1 MIMRLKYKIL
11 WIENEEDWVDS
22 IYDQIQEHLSDL
34 GFEFEK
40 KLIAKEEE
48 SVNYDEY
55 DLILMDLNLAEQ
67 PNGAELIERIRNL
80 NVFTDIVFYSSV
92 GIDTLREKGRE
103 KNLEG
108 VYYSGRT
115 PDSSFV
121 RKVCQVIDST
131 IKKVQDLSNLRGL
144 VMAEVSDLDS
154 LMDEI
159 IVKYY
164 VDQSLLDEFHRRIT
178 KNKENN
184 IKKSLDND
192 GIDCEKTC
200 KLNWRQFNIDKLLKI
215 IDSSQ
220 KVRAINI
227 LLERHKKQGTD
238 LYQSPNDKGFVD
250 NYLQDIIY
258 VRNNLAHCSSVIEN
272 GKEILKTRS
281 GDLFFDTDMI
291 IDIRKKIREYHELF
305 LKIQEL

>member
-1 MIMRLKYKIL
+1 MRLKYKIL

-22 IYDQIQEHLSDL
+22 ICDQIQEHLSDL

-40 KLIAKEEE
+40 KLIAKEE

-80 NVFTDIVFYSSV
+80 NVFTDIVFYSSIE
-92 GIDTLREKGRE
+92 IDILREKGRE

-115 PDSSFV
+115 PENSFV

-154 LMDEI
+154 LMDDI
-159 IVKYY
+159 IQKYY
-164 VDQSLLDEFHRRIT
+164 VDQSLLDEFHRKIP
-178 KNKENN
+178 KDKEKN

-192 GIDCEKTC
+192 GIDCKKTC
-200 KLNWRQFNIDKLLKI
+200 KLNWHQLNIDKLLKI

-227 LLERHKKQGTD
+227 LLERHKKQGTV
-238 LYQSPNDKGFVD
+238 LYKSPNNKGFVD
-250 NYLQDIIY
+250 NYNKDIID
-258 VRNNLAHCSSVIEN
+258 VRNNLAHCSSIIEN
-272 GKEILKTRS
+272 GKEILKTRG
-281 GDLFFDTDMI
+281 GDLTFDTDMI
-291 IDIRKKIREYHELF
+291 IEIRKKIRVYHELF

>member
-1 MIMRLKYKIL
+1 MRLKYKIL

-131 IKKVQDLSNLRGL
+131 IKKVQDLSNLREL

>member
-1 MIMRLKYKIL
+1 MRLKYKIL

-48 SVNYDEY
+48 NVNYDEY

-80 NVFTDIVFYSSV
+80 NVFTDIVFYSSIE
-92 GIDTLREKGRE
+92 IDILREKGRE

-115 PDSSFV
+115 PEKSFV

-164 VDQSLLDEFHRRIT
+164 VDQSLLDEFHCRIT
-178 KNKENN
+178 KDKENN

-220 KVRAINI
+220 KIRAINI
-227 LLERHKKQGTD
+227 LLERHEKQGTV
-238 LYQSPNDKGFVD
+238 LYKSPNDKGFVN

-281 GDLFFDTDMI
+281 GDLFFDTDKI

>member
-1 MIMRLKYKIL
+1 MRLKYKIL

-92 GIDTLREKGRE
+92 GIDNLREKGRE

-159 IVKYY
+159 IRKYFI
-164 VDQSLLDEFHRRIT
+164 DQSLLDRFHQKIT
-178 KNKENN
+178 KKKEKS
-184 IKKSLDND
+184 IKKILVNESEA
-192 GIDCEKTC
+192 CEKTC
-200 KLNWRQFNIDKLLKI
+200 TLNWRQFDINKLVDI

-220 KVRAINI
+220 KVKAINI
-227 LLERHKKQGTD
+227 LLEWQKDQGNE
-238 LYQSPNDKGFVD
+238 LYTSPNDKVFVE
-250 NYLQDIIY
+250 NYNSDIIE
-258 VRNNLAHCSSVIEN
+258 VRNKLAHCSSVVEN
-272 GKEILKTRS
+272 GKEILKTRN
-281 GDLFFDTDMI
+281 GDLIFDTDRI
-291 IDIRKKIREYHELF
+291 TEIRKKIREYHELF

>member
-1 MIMRLKYKIL
+1 MRLKYKIL

-48 SVNYDEY
+48 SVIYDEY

-80 NVFTDIVFYSSV
+80 NVFTDIVFYSS
-92 GIDTLREKGRE
+92 IEIELLREKGRE

-159 IVKYY
+159 IQKYY
-164 VDQSLLDEFHRRIT
+164 VDQSLLDEFHHRIT
-178 KNKENN
+178 KDKEKN
-184 IKKSLDND
+184 IKKSLDID
-192 GIDCEKTC
+192 GIDCEKAC
-200 KLNWRQFNIDKLLKI
+200 KLNWRQLNIDKLLKI

-227 LLERHKKQGTD
+227 LLECNKKQGTV
-238 LYQSPNDKGFVD
+238 LYQSSNEKGFVD
-250 NYLQDIIY
+250 NYNKDIID
-258 VRNNLAHCSSVIEN
+258 VRNNLAHCSSIIEN
-272 GKEILKTRS
+272 GKEILKTRN
-281 GDLFFDTDMI
+281 GDLIFDTDRI
-291 IDIRKKIREYHELF
+291 TEIRKKIREYHELF
-305 LKIQEL
+305 LKIKEL

>member
-1 MIMRLKYKIL
+1 MRLKYKIL
-11 WIENEEDWVDS
+11 WIENEKDWVDS

-34 GFEFEK
+34 GFELEK

-92 GIDTLREKGRE
+92 EIDILREKGRE

-115 PDSSFV
+115 PENSFV

-159 IVKYY
+159 IRKYFI
-164 VDQSLLDEFHRRIT
+164 DQFLLDRFHQKIT
-178 KNKENN
+178 KKKEKS
-184 IKKSLDND
+184 IKKILVNESEA
-192 GIDCEKTC
+192 CEKTC
-200 KLNWRQFNIDKLLKI
+200 TLNWRQFDINKLVDI

-220 KVRAINI
+220 KVKAINI
-227 LLERHKKQGTD
+227 LLEWQKDQGNE
-238 LYQSPNDKGFVD
+238 LYTSPNDKVFVE
-250 NYLQDIIY
+250 NYNSDIIE
-258 VRNNLAHCSSVIEN
+258 VRNKLAHCSSIVEN
-272 GKEILKTRS
+272 GKEILKTRN
-281 GDLFFDTDMI
+281 GDLIFDTDRI
-291 IDIRKKIREYHELF
+291 TEIRKKIREYHELF

>member
-1 MIMRLKYKIL
+1 MRLKYKIL

-281 GDLFFDTDMI
+281 GDLCFDTDMI

>member
-1 MIMRLKYKIL
+1 MSIYIS
-11 WIENEEDWVDS
+11 ISQVDS

-48 SVNYDEY
+48 SVIYDEY

-80 NVFTDIVFYSSV
+80 NVFTDIVFYSS
-92 GIDTLREKGRE
+92 IEIELLREKGRE

-159 IVKYY
+159 IQKYY
-164 VDQSLLDEFHRRIT
+164 VDQSLLDEFHHRIT
-178 KNKENN
+178 KDKEKN
-184 IKKSLDND
+184 IKKSLDID
-192 GIDCEKTC
+192 GIDCEKAC
-200 KLNWRQFNIDKLLKI
+200 KLNWRQLNIDKLLKI

-227 LLERHKKQGTD
+227 LLERNKKQGTV
-238 LYQSPNDKGFVD
+238 LYQSSNEKGFVD
-250 NYLQDIIY
+250 NYNKDIID
-258 VRNNLAHCSSVIEN
+258 VRNNLAHCSSIIEN
-272 GKEILKTRS
+272 GKEILKTRN
-281 GDLFFDTDMI
+281 GDLIFDTDRI
-291 IDIRKKIREYHELF
+291 TEIRKKIREYHELF
-305 LKIQEL
+305 LKIKEL

>member
-1 MIMRLKYKIL
+1 MRLKYKIL

-22 IYDQIQEHLSDL
+22 IYDQIQELLSDL

>member
-1 MIMRLKYKIL
+1 MRLKYKIL

-164 VDQSLLDEFHRRIT
+164 VDQSLLAEFHRRIT
-178 KNKENN
+178 KDKENN

-238 LYQSPNDKGFVD
+238 LYQSPTDKGFVD

>member
-1 MIMRLKYKIL
+1 M
-11 WIENEEDWVDS
+11 
-22 IYDQIQEHLSDL
+22 
-34 GFEFEK
+34 
-40 KLIAKEEE
+40 
-48 SVNYDEY
+48 
-55 DLILMDLNLAEQ
+55 
-67 PNGAELIERIRNL
+67 
-80 NVFTDIVFYSSV
+80 
-92 GIDTLREKGRE
+92 
-103 KNLEG
+103 
-108 VYYSGRT
+108 
-115 PDSSFV
+115 
-121 RKVCQVIDST
+121 
-131 IKKVQDLSNLRGL
+131 
-144 VMAEVSDLDS
+144 
-154 LMDEI
+154 
-159 IVKYY
+159 
-164 VDQSLLDEFHRRIT
+164 
-178 KNKENN
+178 
-184 IKKSLDND
+184 
-192 GIDCEKTC
+192 
-200 KLNWRQFNIDKLLKI
+200 LKI

>member
-1 MIMRLKYKIL
+1 MRLKYKIL

-22 IYDQIQEHLSDL
+22 ICDQIQEHLSDL

-40 KLIAKEEE
+40 KLIAKEE

-80 NVFTDIVFYSSV
+80 NVFTDIVFYSSIE
-92 GIDTLREKGRE
+92 IDILREKGRE
-103 KNLEG
+103 KNLEE

-115 PDSSFV
+115 PENSFV

-154 LMDEI
+154 LMDDI
-159 IVKYY
+159 IQKYY
-164 VDQSLLDEFHRRIT
+164 VDQSLLDEFHRKIT
-178 KNKENN
+178 KDKEKN

-192 GIDCEKTC
+192 GIDCKKTC
-200 KLNWRQFNIDKLLKI
+200 KLNWHQLNIDKLLKI

-227 LLERHKKQGTD
+227 LLERHKKQGTV
-238 LYQSPNDKGFVD
+238 LYKSPNNKGFVD
-250 NYLQDIIY
+250 NYNKDIID
-258 VRNNLAHCSSVIEN
+258 VRNNLAHCSSIIEN
-272 GKEILKTRS
+272 GKEILKTRG
-281 GDLFFDTDMI
+281 GDLAFDTDMI
-291 IDIRKKIREYHELF
+291 IEIRKKIRVYHELF

>member
-1 MIMRLKYKIL
+1 MRLKYKIL

-192 GIDCEKTC
+192 GIDCVKTC

>member
-1 MIMRLKYKIL
+1 MRLKYKIL

-48 SVNYDEY
+48 SVIYDEY

-80 NVFTDIVFYSSV
+80 NVFTDIVFYSS
-92 GIDTLREKGRE
+92 IEIELLREKGRE

-159 IVKYY
+159 IQKYY
-164 VDQSLLDEFHRRIT
+164 VDQSLLDEFHHRIT
-178 KNKENN
+178 KDKEKN
-184 IKKSLDND
+184 IKKSLDID
-192 GIDCEKTC
+192 GIDCEKAC
-200 KLNWRQFNIDKLLKI
+200 KLNWRQLNIDKLLKI

-227 LLERHKKQGTD
+227 LLERNKKQGTV
-238 LYQSPNDKGFVD
+238 LYQSSNEKGFVD
-250 NYLQDIIY
+250 NYNKDIID
-258 VRNNLAHCSSVIEN
+258 VRNNLAHCSSIIEN
-272 GKEILKTRS
+272 DKEILKTRN
-281 GDLFFDTDMI
+281 GDLIFDTDRI
-291 IDIRKKIREYHELF
+291 TEIRKKIREYHELF
-305 LKIQEL
+305 LKIKEL

>member
-1 MIMRLKYKIL
+1 MRLKYKIL

-281 GDLFFDTDMI
+281 GDLFFVTDMI

>member
-1 MIMRLKYKIL
+1 MRLKYKIL

-92 GIDTLREKGRE
+92 GIDTLRKKGRE

-184 IKKSLDND
+184 IKKILDND

>member
-1 MIMRLKYKIL
+1 MRLKYKIL

-80 NVFTDIVFYSSV
+80 NVFTDIVFYSSIE
-92 GIDTLREKGRE
+92 IDILREKGRE

-115 PDSSFV
+115 PEKSFV

-159 IVKYY
+159 ILKYY
-164 VDQSLLDEFHRRIT
+164 VDQSLLDEFHHRIT
-178 KNKENN
+178 KDKENN

-192 GIDCEKTC
+192 GIDCEKIC

-227 LLERHKKQGTD
+227 LLERHKKQGTV
-238 LYQSPNDKGFVD
+238 LYQSPNDKCFVD
-250 NYLQDIIY
+250 NYLQDIIH

-272 GKEILKTRS
+272 GKEILKTRR
-281 GDLFFDTDMI
+281 GDLFFDTNKI

>member
-1 MIMRLKYKIL
+1 MRLKYKIL
-11 WIENEEDWVDS
+11 WIENEKDWVDS

-92 GIDTLREKGRE
+92 EIDILREKGRE

-115 PDSSFV
+115 PENSFV

-164 VDQSLLDEFHRRIT
+164 DDQSLLDEFHSKIT
-178 KNKENN
+178 KDKEKN

-192 GIDCEKTC
+192 GIDCEKAC
-200 KLNWRQFNIDKLLKI
+200 KLNWRQLNIDKLLKI

-238 LYQSPNDKGFVD
+238 LYQSPNDNGFVD

-258 VRNNLAHCSSVIEN
+258 VRNNLAHCSS
-272 GKEILKTRS
+272 L
-281 GDLFFDTDMI
+281 
-291 IDIRKKIREYHELF
+291 DIA
-305 LKIQEL
+305 

>member
-1 MIMRLKYKIL
+1 MRLKYKIL

-67 PNGAELIERIRNL
+67 PNGVELIERIRNL

>member
-1 MIMRLKYKIL
+1 MRLKYKIL

-22 IYDQIQEHLSDL
+22 ICDQIQEHLSDL

-40 KLIAKEEE
+40 KLIAKEE

-80 NVFTDIVFYSSV
+80 NVFTDIVFYSSIE
-92 GIDTLREKGRE
+92 IDILREKGRE

-115 PDSSFV
+115 PENSFV

-154 LMDEI
+154 LMDDI
-159 IVKYY
+159 IQKYY
-164 VDQSLLDEFHRRIT
+164 VDQSLLDEFHRKIT
-178 KNKENN
+178 KDKEKN
-184 IKKSLDND
+184 IKKNLDND
-192 GIDCEKTC
+192 GIDCKKTC
-200 KLNWRQFNIDKLLKI
+200 KLNWHQLNIDKLLKI

-227 LLERHKKQGTD
+227 LLERHKKQGTV
-238 LYQSPNDKGFVD
+238 LYKSPNNKGFVD
-250 NYLQDIIY
+250 NYNKDIID
-258 VRNNLAHCSSVIEN
+258 VRNNLAHCSSIIEN
-272 GKEILKTRS
+272 GKEILKTRG
-281 GDLFFDTDMI
+281 GDLVFDTDMI
-291 IDIRKKIREYHELF
+291 IEIRKKIRVYHELF

>member
-1 MIMRLKYKIL
+1 MRLKYKIL

-40 KLIAKEEE
+40 KLIAKEE

>member
-1 MIMRLKYKIL
+1 MRLKYKIL

-22 IYDQIQEHLSDL
+22 IYDQIQEHLSNL

-40 KLIAKEEE
+40 KLIAKEE

-92 GIDTLREKGRE
+92 GIDRLREEGRK

-121 RKVCQVIDST
+121 RKVCHVIDST

-154 LMDEI
+154 IMDEI
-159 IVKYY
+159 IRKYY
-164 VDQSLLDEFHRRIT
+164 VDQSLLDEFHNRVT
-178 KNKENN
+178 KDRENT
-184 IKKSLDND
+184 IKKTLNNE
-192 GIDCEKTC
+192 GLACEKNCT
-200 KLNWRQFNIDKLLKI
+200 LNWRQFDINELVKK
-215 IDSSQ
+215 IDSSL

-227 LLERHKKQGTD
+227 LLEHQKKQGTV

-250 NYLQDIIY
+250 NYNKDIIK
-258 VRNNLAHCSSVIEN
+258 VRNNLAHCSSIIEN
-272 GKEILKTRS
+272 GKEILKTR
-281 GDLFFDTDMI
+281 GGYLTFDTDMI
-291 IDIRKKIREYHELF
+291 IEIRKKIREYHDLF
-305 LKIQEL
+305 QKL

>member
-1 MIMRLKYKIL
+1 MRLKYKIL
-11 WIENEEDWVDS
+11 WIENEKDWVDS

-92 GIDTLREKGRE
+92 EIDILREKGRE

-115 PDSSFV
+115 PESSFV

-159 IVKYY
+159 IRKYFI
-164 VDQSLLDEFHRRIT
+164 DQSLLDRFHQKIT
-178 KNKENN
+178 KKKEKS
-184 IKKSLDND
+184 IKKILVNESEA
-192 GIDCEKTC
+192 CEKTC
-200 KLNWRQFNIDKLLKI
+200 TLNWRQFDINKLVDI

-220 KVRAINI
+220 KVKAINI
-227 LLERHKKQGTD
+227 LLEWQKDQGNE
-238 LYQSPNDKGFVD
+238 LYTSPNDKVFVE
-250 NYLQDIIY
+250 NYNSDIIE
-258 VRNNLAHCSSVIEN
+258 VRNKLAHCSSVVEN
-272 GKEILKTRS
+272 GKEILKTRN
-281 GDLFFDTDMI
+281 GDLIFDTDRI
-291 IDIRKKIREYHELF
+291 TEIRKKIREYHELF

>member
-1 MIMRLKYKIL
+1 MRLKYKIL

-40 KLIAKEEE
+40 KLIAKEEK

-227 LLERHKKQGTD
+227 LLERHEKQGTV
-238 LYQSPNDKGFVD
+238 LYKSPNDKGFVD

>member
-1 MIMRLKYKIL
+1 MRLKYKIL
-11 WIENEEDWVDS
+11 WIENEADWVDS

-48 SVNYDEY
+48 SVIYDEY

-80 NVFTDIVFYSSV
+80 NVFTDIVFYSS
-92 GIDTLREKGRE
+92 IEIELLREKGRE

-159 IVKYY
+159 IQKYY
-164 VDQSLLDEFHRRIT
+164 VDQSLLDEFHHKIT
-178 KNKENN
+178 KDKEKN
-184 IKKSLDND
+184 IKKSLDID
-192 GIDCEKTC
+192 GIDCEKAC
-200 KLNWRQFNIDKLLKI
+200 KLNWRQLNIDKLLEI

-220 KVRAINI
+220 KIRAINI
-227 LLERHKKQGTD
+227 LLERHKKQGTV
-238 LYQSPNDKGFVD
+238 LYKSPNDKGFVN

-272 GKEILKTRS
+272 GKEILKTRN
-281 GDLFFDTDMI
+281 GDLIFDTDRI
-291 IDIRKKIREYHELF
+291 TEIRKKIREYHELF
-305 LKIQEL
+305 LKIKEL

>member
-1 MIMRLKYKIL
+1 MRLKYKIL

-40 KLIAKEEE
+40 KLIAREDK

-80 NVFTDIVFYSSV
+80 DVFTDIVFYSSV

-115 PDSSFV
+115 PENSFV

-159 IVKYY
+159 IRKYY
-164 VDQSLLDEFHRRIT
+164 VDQLLLNKFHSKIT
-178 KNKENN
+178 KDKEKN

-192 GIDCEKTC
+192 GIDCEKNC

-220 KVRAINI
+220 KVRAVNI
-227 LLERHKKQGTD
+227 LLERHKDQGTV

-250 NYLQDIIY
+250 NYNKDIID

-272 GKEILKTRS
+272 GKEILKTRG
-281 GDLFFDTDMI
+281 GDLIFDTDMI
-291 IDIRKKIREYHELF
+291 IDIRKKIREYHDLF

>member
-1 MIMRLKYKIL
+1 MRLKYKIL

-22 IYDQIQEHLSDL
+22 IYDQIHEHLSDL

-67 PNGAELIERIRNL
+67 PNGAELIERIRNI

-115 PDSSFV
+115 PDSSFI

>member
-1 MIMRLKYKIL
+1 MNFHLR
-11 WIENEEDWVDS
+11 NFS

>member
-1 MIMRLKYKIL
+1 MA
-11 WIENEEDWVDS
+11 WEENS
-22 IYDQIQEHLSDL
+22 RICLHMQ
-34 GFEFEK
+34 
-40 KLIAKEEE
+40 LIAIL
-48 SVNYDEY
+48 SRIGVNYDEY

-80 NVFTDIVFYSSV
+80 NVFTDIVFYSS
-92 GIDTLREKGRE
+92 IEIELLREKGRE

-159 IVKYY
+159 IQKYY

-178 KNKENN
+178 EDKEKN

-192 GIDCEKTC
+192 GIDCEKAC
-200 KLNWRQFNIDKLLKI
+200 KLNWRQLNIDKLLKI

-227 LLERHKKQGTD
+227 LLERHKGQGNE
-238 LYQSPNDKGFVD
+238 LYTSPNDKVFVE
-250 NYLQDIIY
+250 NYNSDIIK
-258 VRNNLAHCSSVIEN
+258 VRNKLAHCSSVVEN
-272 GKEILKTRS
+272 GKEILKTRN
-281 GDLFFDTDMI
+281 GDLIFDTDRI
-291 IDIRKKIREYHELF
+291 TEIRKKIREYHELF
-305 LKIQEL
+305 LKIKEL

>member
-1 MIMRLKYKIL
+1 MRLKYKIL

-40 KLIAKEEE
+40 KLIAKEE

-92 GIDTLREKGRE
+92 GIDTLREKGHE

-250 NYLQDIIY
+250 NYNSSLII
-258 VRNNLAHCSSVIEN
+258 
-272 GKEILKTRS
+272 
-281 GDLFFDTDMI
+281 
-291 IDIRKKIREYHELF
+291 
-305 LKIQEL
+305 Q

>member
-1 MIMRLKYKIL
+1 MRLKYKIL

-22 IYDQIQEHLSDL
+22 ICDQIQEHLSDL

-40 KLIAKEEE
+40 KLIAKEE

-80 NVFTDIVFYSSV
+80 NVFTDIVFYSSIE
-92 GIDTLREKGRE
+92 IDILREKGRE

-115 PDSSFV
+115 PENSFV

-154 LMDEI
+154 LMDDI
-159 IVKYY
+159 IQKYY
-164 VDQSLLDEFHRRIT
+164 VDQSLLDEFHRKIT
-178 KNKENN
+178 KDKEKN

-192 GIDCEKTC
+192 GIDCKKTC
-200 KLNWRQFNIDKLLKI
+200 KLNWHQLNIDKLLKI

-227 LLERHKKQGTD
+227 LLERHKKQGTV
-238 LYQSPNDKGFVD
+238 LYKSPNNKGFVD
-250 NYLQDIIY
+250 NYNKDIID
-258 VRNNLAHCSSVIEN
+258 VRNNLAHCSSIIEN
-272 GKEILKTRS
+272 GKEILKTRG
-281 GDLFFDTDMI
+281 GDLVFDTDMI
-291 IDIRKKIREYHELF
+291 IEIRKKIRVYHELF

>member
-1 MIMRLKYKIL
+1 MRLKYKIL

-22 IYDQIQEHLSDL
+22 IYDQIQDHLSDL

-92 GIDTLREKGRE
+92 GIDTLRENGRE

-115 PDSSFV
+115 PDSTFV

-159 IVKYY
+159 IRKYFI
-164 VDQSLLDEFHRRIT
+164 DQSLLDRFHQKIT
-178 KNKENN
+178 KKKEKS
-184 IKKSLDND
+184 IKKILVNESEA
-192 GIDCEKTC
+192 CEKTC
-200 KLNWRQFNIDKLLKI
+200 TLNWRQFDINKLVDI

-220 KVRAINI
+220 KVKAINI
-227 LLERHKKQGTD
+227 LLEWQKEQGNE
-238 LYQSPNDKGFVD
+238 LYTSPNDKVFVE
-250 NYLQDIIY
+250 NYNSDIIE
-258 VRNNLAHCSSVIEN
+258 VRNKLAHCSSVVEN
-272 GKEILKTRS
+272 GKEILKTRN
-281 GDLFFDTDMI
+281 GDLIFDTDRI
-291 IDIRKKIREYHELF
+291 TEIRKKIREYHELF
-305 LKIQEL
+305 LKMQEL